1 MLNVKRGLVVIY
13 VLLLCCLLFLQPGS
27 CLAAE
32 KAYLVT
38 ETELSRLEEN
48 LNRLQKIAQE
58 SGIESEKQKR
68 QLIILKNQLNEAEN
82 LLMKQQASLKTANEL
97 LKKYETEQKTIQRK
111 IKSERT
117 VWMAIAGVLLV
128 HQLLR

>member
-13 VLLLCCLLFLQPGS
+13 TLLLCCLLFLQPAS

-32 KAYLVT
+32 KTYLVK

-48 LNRLQKIAQE
+48 LNRLQKVAQE
-58 SGIESEKQKR
+58 SSIESEKQKR
-68 QLIILKNQLNEAEN
+68 QLNEAEN
-82 LLMKQQASLKTANEL
+82 SLMKQQASLKTANEL
-97 LKKYETEQKTIQRK
+97 LQKYETEQKTIQRK

>member
-58 SGIESEKQKR
+58 SGKIGR
-68 QLIILKNQLNEAEN
+68 
-82 LLMKQQASLKTANEL
+82 ASC
-97 LKKYETEQKTIQRK
+97 R
-111 IKSERT
+111 ERLFL
-117 VWMAIAGVLLV
+117 WGGGGGV
-128 HQLLR
+128 

>member
-1 MLNVKRGLVVIY
+1 MK
-13 VLLLCCLLFLQPGS
+13 
-27 CLAAE
+27 
-32 KAYLVT
+32 

-48 LNRLQKIAQE
+48 LNRLQKVAQE
-58 SGIESEKQKR
+58 SSIESEKQKR

>member
-58 SGIESEKQKR
+58 SGIESEKQ
-68 QLIILKNQLNEAEN
+68 NQLNEAEN
-82 LLMKQQASLKTANEL
+82 SLMKQQASLKTANEL
-97 LKKYETEQKTIQRK
+97 LQKYETEQKKIQRK

-128 HQLLR
+128 HQFLR

>member
-1 MLNVKRGLVVIY
+1 
-13 VLLLCCLLFLQPGS
+13 
-27 CLAAE
+27 
-32 KAYLVT
+32 
-38 ETELSRLEEN
+38 
-48 LNRLQKIAQE
+48 
-58 SGIESEKQKR
+58 
-68 QLIILKNQLNEAEN
+68 
-82 LLMKQQASLKTANEL
+82 MKQQASLKTANEL